1 MIMKINNIKYFAF
14 AAMLGMSATSCESF
28 LDRPAEDTYNESNF
42 YQNDLQCVQGVNYL
56 YNSPWYD
63 FQRGFIKVG
72 EVLSGNYYMGSSPY
86 LTFTVNGSDE
96 DLKNMSSSL
105 WAVNGHA
112 NTVYNRLKSANASE
126 KVKNQCMG
134 ECLAWKA
141 MAYFYLVRSF
151 GAVPI
156 IHDNTAELGAGNYN
170 SSKRVQASDVYE
182 YIILTLEKAMEL
194 LPAKGDAGRIDKYCA
209 EGLLAKVYL
218 TRSGITGTRSE
229 SDLNKAAEYAKDV
242 IDNSG
247 RHLLEKYS
255 DIFRMQNNQNEECL
269 FSWHWNAGRD
279 PWTQQNTLQSDLAM
293 VGFDE
298 FGDCW
303 GGYGGMSVD
312 LQDAFGVNLLASPK
326 ERIDVDE
333 RRKATMMLPGDVY
346 DYFWTDKGGFN
357 YLKFIYDKD
366 GYGKGGPNGQ
376 LQSATGANSVKH
388 LYGDAY
394 DHEQALGTSAANM
407 ANGLSTHI
415 LRLADIYLI
424 YAEAKMGLATSTTDA
439 SAIDAYYA
447 VRSRSVASA
456 TRPASITWEDVW
468 KERRLEMAMEG
479 DRWYDYV
486 RLSYYDAQRAIT
498 ELKSQR
504 RNSYWGL
511 DAVYKEY
518 YTNGTYTVTSS
529 QLYNTQDPIPNVTKS
544 SFTLPLPTE
553 DLVFNPTLMDE
564 PIHVDIRNT
573 YSY

>member
-1 MIMKINNIKYFAF
+1 MKINNIKYFAF

-255 DIFRMQNNQNEECL
+255 DIFRMQNNKNEECL

-456 TRPASITWEDVW
+456 TRPAYITWEDVW

>member
-1 MIMKINNIKYFAF
+1 MKINNIKYFAF

-28 LDRPAEDTYNESNF
+28 LDCQAEDTYNESNF
-42 YQNDLQCVQGVNYL
+42 YQNDLQCVQGENYL

-63 FQRGFIKVG
+63 FQRGFIKVC

-229 SDLNKAAEYAKDV
+229 SDLNKAAEYAKEV

-255 DIFRMQNNQNEECL
+255 DIFRMQNNKNEECL

-279 PWTQQNTLQSDLAM
+279 PWTQQNTLQSDFAI

>member
-1 MIMKINNIKYFAF
+1 MKINNIKYFAF

-255 DIFRMQNNQNEECL
+255 DIFRMQNNKNEECL

-407 ANGLSTHI
+407 VNGLSTHI

>member
-1 MIMKINNIKYFAF
+1 MKINNIKYFAF

-255 DIFRMQNNQNEECL
+255 DIFRMQNNKNEECL

-518 YTNGTYTVTSS
+518 YTNGTYTVISS

>member
-1 MIMKINNIKYFAF
+1 MKINNIKYFAF

-170 SSKRVQASDVYE
+170 SSKRVQAADVYE
-182 YIILTLEKAMEL
+182 YIILTLEKAIEL

-255 DIFRMQNNQNEECL
+255 DIFRMQNNKNEECL

>member
-1 MIMKINNIKYFAF
+1 MKINNIKYFAF

-170 SSKRVQASDVYE
+170 SSKRVQAADVYE

-255 DIFRMQNNQNEECL
+255 DIFRMQNNKNEECL

>member
-170 SSKRVQASDVYE
+170 SSKRVQSSDVYE

-255 DIFRMQNNQNEECL
+255 DIFRMQNNKNEECL

-376 LQSATGANSVKH
+376 LQSDTGANSVKH

-407 ANGLSTHI
+407 VNGLSTHI

>member
-1 MIMKINNIKYFAF
+1 MKINNIKYFAF

-247 RHLLEKYS
+247 RHLLDKYS
-255 DIFRMQNNQNEECL
+255 DIFRMQNNKNEECL

>member
-1 MIMKINNIKYFAF
+1 MKINNIKYFAF

-126 KVKNQCMG
+126 KVKSQCMG

-194 LPAKGDAGRIDKYCA
+194 LPSKGDAGRIDKYCA

-255 DIFRMQNNQNEECL
+255 DIFRMQNNKNEECL

>member
-112 NTVYNRLKSANASE
+112 NTVDNRLKSANASE
-126 KVKNQCMG
+126 KVKNQCRG
-134 ECLAWKA
+134 DCLAWKPL
-141 MAYFYLVRSF
+141 AYFYLVRSF

-156 IHDNTAELGAGNYN
+156 IHDNTAELGARNYT
-170 SSKRVQASDVYE
+170 SSRGVQASDVYE

-194 LPAKGDAGRIDKYCA
+194 LPSKGDAGRIDKYCA

-255 DIFRMQNNQNEECL
+255 DIFRMQNNKHEECL

>member
-170 SSKRVQASDVYE
+170 SSKRVQAADVYE

-255 DIFRMQNNQNEECL
+255 DIFRMQNNKNEECL

>member
-1 MIMKINNIKYFAF
+1 MKINNIKYFAF

-255 DIFRMQNNQNEECL
+255 DIFRMQNNKNEECL

>member
-255 DIFRMQNNQNEECL
+255 DIFRMQNNKNEECL

>member
-1 MIMKINNIKYFAF
+1 MKINNIKYFAF

-170 SSKRVQASDVYE
+170 SSKRVQSSDVYE

-229 SDLNKAAEYAKDV
+229 SDLNKAAEYAKEV

-255 DIFRMQNNQNEECL
+255 DIFRMQNNKNEECL